1 VLSLCHQS
9 RSEPSRQIPTAI
21 DAIIAPEEVL
31 LLQYIYCE
39 TEIYDNVGNRGG
51 LWAMPRILTFFGSLI
66 GRAIDN
72 IPLRYAMLA
81 FAEVFLPSN
90 PCLRRHDYYRKACA
104 DLQIGTEG
112 RDPEECLAVYLLFLI
127 SKEKTDML
135 EFASG
140 YYLPLLIKNL
150 DQVEANSSG
159 VESALWSLLRP
170 ILVPFIDMLLFFN
183 GKHYF
188 NRHSLDQWDESSYCP
203 NLVDYIRAYEL
214 PLRGPVMKL
223 PTKVLQVLDYYH
235 MMFCRLLHLLWRPFK
250 SDLNGNEVEV
260 DRDVKILQIIQKMRK
275 TLLQNIIYLEQEF
288 IPSLVVCRLARLFS
302 FLAILPIEFTFIVED
317 GDLKYQDSNE
327 WRALERLILDRCLT
341 IDHCGTGFRFGSGLE
356 GWLTLALGY
365 VGLRGSYF
373 LDGSIEPRWW
383 LIQ

>member
-1 VLSLCHQS
+1 MLSLFHQA

-21 DAIIAPEEVL
+21 DSIIAPEEVL

-39 TEIYDNVGNRGG
+39 TEIYDNIGNTAMV
-51 LWAMPRILTFFGSLI
+51 WAMPRILTLFGSLI

-104 DLQIGTEG
+104 DLQIGTD
-112 RDPEECLAVYLLFLI
+112 RKDPRQCLAAYLLLLI
-127 SKEKTDML
+127 RLKKTDVV
-135 EFASG
+135 EFVGG
-140 YYLPLLIKNL
+140 YYRPLFIENL

-159 VESALWSLLRP
+159 VESELWSLLGP
-170 ILVPFIDMLLFFN
+170 ILAPVIGMCLVN
-183 GKHYF
+183 GKPCL
-188 NRHSLDQWDESSYCP
+188 NPHSLDQWDESSYCP
-203 NLVDYIRAYEL
+203 NLVDYIRTYEQM
-214 PLRGPVMKL
+214 LRGPAMKP
-223 PTKVLQVLDYYH
+223 PTKILQVLDYYRMTFYH
-235 MMFCRLLHLLWRPFK
+235 LLWLLWRPLK

-260 DRDVKILQIIQKMRK
+260 DRDVKLLQIIQKMRK
-275 TLLQNIIYLEQEF
+275 TLLQNSVYLEQEF
-288 IPSLVVCRLARLFS
+288 IPSLVVCRSAKLFS
-302 FLAILPIEFTFIVED
+302 FLAIFALELTFIVEE

-341 IDHCGTGFRFGSGLE
+341 IDHCGTGFRFDWGLE
-356 GWLTLALGY
+356 GLLTLALGY

>member
-1 VLSLCHQS
+1 VLSLFHQS

-90 PCLRRHDYYRKACA
+90 PCLRWHDYYRKACA
-104 DLQIGTEG
+104 DLQIGTD
-112 RDPEECLAVYLLFLI
+112 RKDPRECLAAYLLLLI
-127 SKEKTDML
+127 SIYKTDVL
-135 EFASG
+135 EFESV
-140 YYLPLLIKNL
+140 YDLRLYIKNL
-150 DQVEANSSG
+150 NRVEANSSG
-159 VESALWSLLRP
+159 VESELWSLLRP
-170 ILVPFIDMLLFFN
+170 ILALRTSQCLVI
-183 GKHYF
+183 GKVYPITP
-188 NRHSLDQWDESSYCP
+188 NLDQWDESSYCP
-203 NLVDYIRAYEL
+203 NLVDYIRTYEQM
-214 PLRGPVMKL
+214 LRGPAMKP
-223 PTKVLQVLDYYH
+223 PTKILQVLDYYEMTFH
-235 MMFCRLLHLLWRPFK
+235 RLLYLLWRPFK

-260 DRDVKILQIIQKMRK
+260 DRDVKLLQIIQKMRK
-275 TLLQNIIYLEQEF
+275 TLLQNSVYLEQEF
-288 IPSLVVCRLARLFS
+288 IPSLVVCRSAQLFS
-302 FLAILPIEFTFIVED
+302 FLAIFALELTFIVEE

-327 WRALERLILDRCLT
+327 WRALERLMLDRCLT
-341 IDHCGTGFRFGSGLE
+341 IDHCGTGFRFGLGERL
-356 GWLTLALGY
+356 LTLALGY

>member
-1 VLSLCHQS
+1 VLSLFHQS

-21 DAIIAPEEVL
+21 DSIIAPEEVL

-39 TEIYDNVGNRGG
+39 TEIYDNIRNRPVI
-51 LWAMPRILTFFGSLI
+51 WAMPRILTFFGSLI

-104 DLQIGTEG
+104 HLQIGTDCK
-112 RDPEECLAVYLLFLI
+112 DPRECLAAYLLLLI
-127 SKEKTDML
+127 GKEKTVDVL
-135 EFASG
+135 EFESV
-140 YYLPLLIKNL
+140 YDLRLFIKNL
-150 DQVEANSSG
+150 DQVETNSSG
-159 VESALWSLLRP
+159 VESELWSLLRP
-170 ILVPFIDMLLFFN
+170 ILAPFIGMCSVN
-183 GKHYF
+183 GKLYL
-188 NRHSLDQWDESSYCP
+188 NPHSLDQWDESSYCP
-203 NLVDYIRAYEL
+203 NLVDYIRTYEQM
-214 PLRGPVMKL
+214 LRGPAMKP
-223 PTKVLQVLDYYH
+223 PTKILQVLDYYT
-235 MMFCRLLHLLWRPFK
+235 MTFYRLLSLLWGPFK

-260 DRDVKILQIIQKMRK
+260 DRDIKILQIIQKMRK

-288 IPSLVVCRLARLFS
+288 IPSLVVCRIARFFS
-302 FLAILPIEFTFIVED
+302 FLAIFAVELTSIVED
-317 GDLKYQDSNE
+317 GDLKCQDSNE

-341 IDHCGTGFRFGSGLE
+341 IDHCGTGCRFGWVLE
-356 GWLTLALGY
+356 GLLTLALGY

>member
-1 VLSLCHQS
+1 VLSLFHQS

-39 TEIYDNVGNRGG
+39 TEIYDNVGNRGV

-90 PCLRRHDYYRKACA
+90 PCLRWHDYYRKACA
-104 DLQIGTEG
+104 DLQIGTD
-112 RDPEECLAVYLLFLI
+112 RKDPRQWLAAYLLLFIRL
-127 SKEKTDML
+127 KKTDVV

-140 YYLPLLIKNL
+140 YYRLFFIENL

-159 VESALWSLLRP
+159 VESELWSLLRP
-170 ILVPFIDMLLFFN
+170 ILAPLIGMCLVN
-183 GKHYF
+183 GKLYLP
-188 NRHSLDQWDESSYCP
+188 HSLDQWDESSYCP
-203 NLVDYIRAYEL
+203 NLVDYIRTYEQM
-214 PLRGPVMKL
+214 LRGPAMKA
-223 PTKVLQVLDYYH
+223 PTKILQVLDYYR
-235 MMFCRLLHLLWRPFK
+235 MTFLRLLCLLWRSFK

-260 DRDVKILQIIQKMRK
+260 DRDVKILQTIQKMRK

-288 IPSLVVCRLARLFS
+288 IPSVVVCRSARFFS
-302 FLAILPIEFTFIVED
+302 FLAIFAVELTSIVED

-341 IDHCGTGFRFGSGLE
+341 IDHCGTGLRFGRGMEGL
-356 GWLTLALGY
+356 LTLALVY